1 MDINDIDKSISRL
14 WWDINKYTTENDRK
28 YGRVRELIN
37 SILIL
42 YANYLKNPDEIVDG
56 RHIVEL
62 LNEKIDEGN
71 AAIALVILSESK

>member
-42 YANYLKNPDEIVDG
+42 YANYLKNPD
-56 RHIVEL
+56 
-62 LNEKIDEGN
+62 
-71 AAIALVILSESK
+71 